1 MILCSRM
8 HSCYPQVENKS
19 SEFSLMVVHDS
30 GAMEQLDPS
39 DSPLAIRLKLGPS
52 EVCIYNNNNLINV
65 FELMVYH
72 SRTLPRF
79 M

>member
-1 MILCSRM
+1 MPMDIDTWMS
-8 HSCYPQVENKS
+8 STQVENKS

-52 EVCIYNNNNLINV
+52 EVCIYNII
-65 FELMVYH
+65 
-72 SRTLPRF
+72 
-79 M
+79 